1 MDDDEQQR
9 QEGFIET
16 VSIGNECGTCT
27 ACCTSLGFTGS
38 TEEFDPNP
46 EGTKALGIDYDF
58 GNICNKVCDYGC
70 TIYNMRPEPCRSF
83 ECAYILHDLPFEHR
97 PDQSGVITE
106 VKKFWNGGPSWVHG
120 VVMTV
125 EKSGVSGITS
135 TEFRDKNRELLEDII
150 EQTGISLGKKQDM
163 FYLVSKK
170 EQIVVWR

>member
-1 MDDDEQQR
+1 
-9 QEGFIET
+9 
-16 VSIGNECGTCT
+16 
-27 ACCTSLGFTGS
+27 
-38 TEEFDPNP
+38 
-46 EGTKALGIDYDF
+46 
-58 GNICNKVCDYGC
+58 
-70 TIYNMRPEPCRSF
+70 
-83 ECAYILHDLPFEHR
+83 
-97 PDQSGVITE
+97 VITE

-150 EQTGISLGKKQDM
+150 VQTGISLGKKQDM